1 MNYIVIFGATGDLA
15 IKKLFPALFNLFKT
29 SRLLDTKVIAFS
41 RRDWDDSGFRM
52 FISDKI
58 YENDQSKKEEFL
70 NIISYQKGTFD
81 DTTAYVQLSQKLKG
95 SQRAFLFLAIQPEY
109 YETVIKNFCNVDL
122 NSPNNSLLIEKPFGT
137 DEESAQKLDL
147 FIKDYFSEDQVFLI
161 DHYLHKKSILNLLAV
176 KNVKNFKNKIFNDE
190 TIEKIELSL
199 LEKICVRDRGEFYD
213 TTGALRDV
221 GQNHLLEILAML
233 AIPQSSKSL
242 SDERLK
248 ILENIK
254 LADKSE
260 VIRGQYLGYR
270 DVEGVRKDSI
280 TETYF
285 KLECQINLPSWKNTK
300 FVLQAGKNTGI
311 DKKEVTI
318 TFRNGDI
325 LNFDLN
331 GENRVWLNGSDLKV
345 DVDYPFTDAYEKVFF
360 DAMKNERPFFVGS
373 SEILASWRFIDPI
386 IKDWQNN
393 KEELKFYSAST
404 YPKVNLLN

>member
-15 IKKLFPALFNLFKT
+15 TKKLFPALFNLFKT

-41 RRDWDDSGFRM
+41 RRNWNDFEFRT
-52 FISDKI
+52 FIADKI
-58 YENDQSKKEEFL
+58 NGDDKSTKEEFL
-70 NIISYQKGTFD
+70 SIINYQRGTFD

-109 YETVIKNFCNVDL
+109 YETAIKNFCNVDL
-122 NSPNNSLLIEKPFGT
+122 NSLNNSLLIEKPFGT
-137 DEESAQKLDL
+137 DEKSAQKLDL
-147 FIKDYFSEDQVFLI
+147 FIKDYFEQDQVFLI
-161 DHYLHKKSILNLLAV
+161 DHYLHKKSIFNLQTV
-176 KNVKNFKNKIFNDE
+176 KGSAEFNKKFSDQA
-190 TIEKIELSL
+190 IEKVEISL
-199 LEKICVRDRGEFYD
+199 LEKICVKDRGEFYD
-213 TTGALRDV
+213 STGALRDV

-254 LADKSE
+254 LADKSK

-280 TETYF
+280 TETFF
-285 KLECQINLPSWKNTK
+285 KFECQINLPSWEKTK
-300 FVLQAGKNTGI
+300 FILQAGKNTGI
-311 DKKEVTI
+311 DKKEI
-318 TFRNGDI
+318 NIAFRNGDI
-325 LNFDLN
+325 LKFDLN
-331 GENRVWLNGSDLKV
+331 GENKICLNGKELKV

-360 DAMKNERPFFVGS
+360 DAMKNERTFFVDS